1 MPRLMLNNKQW
12 TRLKAILLKQGI
24 YDKENLRK
32 TVEGILYHMRTGIP
46 WRDLPKYFGKSNTIY
61 KTFNRWSATNKFMD
75 IFKQLIDYPDMEWIF
90 IDGTYVKAHQHSN
103 VANPKKQA
111 IGQSVGGNTSKI
123 HLAVDAHGN
132 PLEFIITDG
141 SVHDVKVAPEL
152 IAKLD
157 LSETSIVCADKGY
170 DSEPLREQIEAEDTH
185 ANIPVKSNNKKK
197 GNHHMDWHLYKCR
210 HVVENQFNKIKN
222 YRAIATRFDKL
233 KRNYENNVALALAYQ
248 WLKL

>member
-103 VANPKKQA
+103 VANPKEQA

-123 HLAVDAHGN
+123 HLAVDAH
-132 PLEFIITDG
+132 
-141 SVHDVKVAPEL
+141 
-152 IAKLD
+152 
-157 LSETSIVCADKGY
+157 
-170 DSEPLREQIEAEDTH
+170 
-185 ANIPVKSNNKKK
+185 IPVKSNNKKK